1 MEHPMADI
9 ERNVRETR
17 ERINRAAELA
27 GRNPNEI
34 TLVAVT
40 KTVERPAVDHAY
52 ALGLRHFGENRVQA
66 AQVKFAEPLP
76 GDAVL
81 HLIGHL
87 QTNKAQPAVRLFHMI
102 ESVDRR
108 SLIDAL
114 QHRAEVA
121 QRLIDILIQV
131 NIAGEIQKSGCPP
144 EEATALVA
152 HTLEQPNLRLRGLM
166 TIAPL
171 LNYAEDTRP
180 VFQGLRLLRDR
191 LWEEFPTA
199 DLQHLSMGMTN
210 DFEIAIQEGATIVR
224 IGRALFG

>member
-27 GRNPNEI
+27 GRDPDEI

-40 KTVERPAVDHAY
+40 KTVERPEVDQAY
-52 ALGLRHFGENRVQA
+52 TLGLRHFGENRVQA
-66 AQVKFAEPLP
+66 AQGKFAEPLP
-76 GDAVL
+76 ADAVL

-87 QTNKAQPAVRLFHMI
+87 QTNKAQPAVRLFQMI

-108 SLIDAL
+108 SLIEAL
-114 QHRAEVA
+114 QRRAEIA
-121 QRLIDILIQV
+121 QRSIDILIQV
-131 NIAGEIQKSGCPP
+131 NIAGEVQKSGCPP
-144 EEATALVA
+144 DEAASLVA
-152 HTLEQPNLRLRGLM
+152 HALERPHLRLRGLM

-171 LNYAEDTRP
+171 VINAEDTRP
-180 VFQGLRLLRDR
+180 VFQGLRILRDR
-191 LWEEFPTA
+191 LREQFPTA
-199 DLQHLSMGMTN
+199 DLRHLSMGMTN

>member
-1 MEHPMADI
+1 MAEI

-17 ERINRAAELA
+17 ERVNRAAELA

-40 KTVERPAVDHAY
+40 KTVERPAVDQVY

-66 AQVKFAEPLP
+66 AQAKFTEPLP
-76 GDAVL
+76 ADAVL

-87 QTNKAQPAVRLFHMI
+87 QTNKAQPAVRLFQII

-108 SLIDAL
+108 SLVDVL
-114 QHRAEVA
+114 QHRSEIA
-121 QRLIDILIQV
+121 QREIDILIQV
-131 NIAGEIQKSGCPP
+131 NIAGEAQKSGCSP
-144 EEATALVA
+144 EEASALAA
-152 HTLEQPNLRLRGLM
+152 HVIEQPNLRLRGLM

-171 LNYAEDTRP
+171 VSNTEDTRP
-180 VFQGLRLLRDR
+180 VFRSLRILRDR
-191 LWEEFPTA
+191 LQEEFPSA
-199 DLQHLSMGMTN
+199 DLRHLSMGMTN
-210 DFEIAIQEGATIVR
+210 DFEIAIGEGATIVR

>member
-1 MEHPMADI
+1 MADI

-40 KTVERPAVDHAY
+40 KTVERPAVDQAF

-66 AQVKFAEPLP
+66 AQAKFTEPLP
-76 GDAVL
+76 ADAVL

-87 QTNKAQPAVRLFHMI
+87 QTNKAQPAVRLFQII

-108 SLIDAL
+108 SLVNVL
-114 QHRAEVA
+114 QHRSEIA
-121 QRLIDILIQV
+121 QREIDILIQV
-131 NIAGEIQKSGCPP
+131 NIAGETQKSGSSP
-144 EEATALVA
+144 EEAAELAA
-152 HTLEQPNLRLRGLM
+152 HVIEQPNLRLRGLM

-171 LNYAEDTRP
+171 VSNAEDTRP
-180 VFQGLRLLRDR
+180 VFRGLRILRDQ
-191 LWEEFPTA
+191 LQEEFPSA
-199 DLQHLSMGMTN
+199 DLRHLSMGMTN

>member
-1 MEHPMADI
+1 MADI

-34 TLVAVT
+34 ALVAVT
-40 KTVERPAVDHAY
+40 KTVERPEVDQAY

-66 AQVKFAEPLP
+66 AQAKFAKPLP
-76 GDAVL
+76 ADAVL

-87 QTNKAQPAVRLFHMI
+87 QTNKAQPAARLFHMI

-108 SLIDAL
+108 QLIDAL
-114 QHRAEVA
+114 QHRAEIA
-121 QRLIDILIQV
+121 QRSIDILIQV
-131 NIAGEIQKSGCPP
+131 NIAGEVQKSGCRPD
-144 EEATALVA
+144 EAASLVSHA
-152 HTLEQPNLRLRGLM
+152 VEQPNLRLRGLM

-171 LNYAEDTRP
+171 VSNAEDTRP
-180 VFQGLRLLRDR
+180 VFQGLRILRDR
-191 LWEEFPTA
+191 LREQFPTA
-199 DLQHLSMGMTN
+199 DFRHLSMGMTN